1 MATTAETS
9 NAELQE
15 LAKRHLWMH
24 FSRMGAYE
32 DGAEVPI
39 IVRGDGCYVWDQHG
53 KKYLDGLSSLFCTNI
68 GHGRAEVAQAGADQA
83 KELGFFTNW
92 SYAHPRAIELAAK
105 IAELTP
111 GDLNR
116 VFFTS
121 GGSEAVESALK
132 LARQYHKLRG
142 KGTKYK
148 VIARETAYHGTTMG
162 CLTATGIANLRAPYE
177 PLAPGGCHVPNTNT
191 YRLPEGHK
199 PEELAEA
206 IAHRIEFEDPSTVSA
221 IILEPVQ
228 NAGGCFVPPEGYFER
243 VREIADYYDVLFIS
257 DEVICSWGRLGEWFG
272 AQRFGYQPDI
282 ITTAKGI
289 TSAYAPMGAVIASEK
304 VFEPFSQGTTSFTH
318 GLTFGGHPVSAAVS
332 LANIQVFEDEN
343 ILDNVR
349 TNEAAFRGM
358 LDSLRDIP
366 IVGDVRGA
374 GYFQAI
380 ELVKDQDT
388 KLSFTHE
395 ESESLLRGFLSAELF
410 ERGLICR
417 ADDRGDPVVQL
428 SPPLIAGPEQF
439 EEIEGVLRPV
449 LEEASRRM
457 HVG

>member
-1 MATTAETS
+1 MTAETGA
-9 NAELQE
+9 AELQE

-32 DGAEVPI
+32 AGAELPI

-53 KKYLDGLSSLFCTNI
+53 RRYLDGLSSLFCTNI
-68 GHGRAEVAQAGADQA
+68 GHGRADVAQAGADQA
-83 KELGFFTNW
+83 RELGFFTNW

-105 IAELTP
+105 VAELAP

-132 LARQYHKLRG
+132 LCRQYHKLRG
-142 KGTKYK
+142 NGTKYK

-162 CLTATGIANLRAPYE
+162 CLMATGIANLRAPFE
-177 PLAPGGCHVPNTNT
+177 PLPPGGCHVPNTNT
-191 YRLPEGHK
+191 YRLPEGHS
-199 PEELAEA
+199 PDELVEA

-228 NAGGCFVPPEGYFER
+228 NAGGCLVAPKGYFQR
-243 VREIADYYDVLFIS
+243 VREIADRYDVVFIS

-289 TSAYAPMGAVIASEK
+289 TSAYSPMGAVIASDRI
-304 VFEPFSQGTTSFTH
+304 FEPFSQGTTTFSH
-318 GLTFGGHPVSAAVS
+318 GITFGGHPVSAAVS
-332 LANIQVFEDEN
+332 LANIAVFEEEN
-343 ILDNVR
+343 ILENVR
-349 TNEAAFRGM
+349 ANEPVFRGM
-358 LDSLRDIP
+358 LDGLRDIP

-380 ELVKDQDT
+380 ELVKDQAT
-388 KLSFTHE
+388 KRSFDHE
-395 ESESLLRGFLSAELF
+395 ESETLLRGFLSGALF

-417 ADDRGDPVVQL
+417 ADDRGDPVIQL

-439 EEIEGVLRPV
+439 DEIEAVLRPV
-449 LEEASRRM
+449 LVEASERM